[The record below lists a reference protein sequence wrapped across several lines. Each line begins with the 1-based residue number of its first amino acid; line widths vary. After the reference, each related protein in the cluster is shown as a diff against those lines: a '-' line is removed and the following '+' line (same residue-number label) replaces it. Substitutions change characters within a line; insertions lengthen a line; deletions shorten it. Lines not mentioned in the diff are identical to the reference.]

1 MFSRSPHAG
10 VEPVPGPM
18 PAAYLPSPDEL
29 AGAHVPVDHDVLI
42 RRVSRTQAAALM
54 QLCDRQTAELSR
66 MPGRRVG
73 GVLELMEA
81 LFEPPLRA
89 WAWMAER
96 GGEPIGHAFA
106 TVGFSMIERAY
117 YFNLESLFVPAS
129 ERPSGVAVALLAEA
143 RRMAETLGC
152 VDLRWQVPLAQ
163 GSGEIALPGHAGAAT
178 MIQYVFPTLQDQQHD

>member
-1 MFSRSPHAG
+1 MLSRPPHAG
-10 VEPVPGPM
+10 TEPLPGPDST
-18 PAAYLPSPDEL
+18 AHLPSPDEL
-29 AGAHVPVDHDVLI
+29 GGMHVPVDQDVVI
-42 RRVSRTQAAALM
+42 RRVSRPQAAALM
-54 QLCDRQTAELSR
+54 QLCDRQMAELPHA
-66 MPGRRVG
+66 PGRRVG
-73 GVLELMEA
+73 SVLELMEA

-117 YFNLESLFVPAS
+117 YFNLESLFVPAN

-163 GSGEIALPGHAGAAT
+163 GSGEIALPGHAGAAA
-178 MIQYVFPTLQDQQHD
+178 MVQHVFPTLQDPPHD

>member
-1 MFSRSPHAG
+1 MLSRPPHAG
-10 VEPVPGPM
+10 TEPLPGPTST
-18 PAAYLPSPDEL
+18 AHLPSLDEL
-29 AGAHVPVDHDVLI
+29 GGMHVPVDRDIVI
-42 RRVSRTQAAALM
+42 RRVSRPQAAALM
-54 QLCDRQTAELSR
+54 RLCDRQMAELPHA
-66 MPGRRVG
+66 PGRRVG

-117 YFNLESLFVPAS
+117 YFNLESLFVPAN

-163 GSGEIALPGHAGAAT
+163 GSGEIALPGHAGAAA
-178 MIQYVFPTLQDQQHD
+178 MVQYVFPTLQDLPHD

>member
-1 MFSRSPHAG
+1 MLSRPPHAG
-10 VEPVPGPM
+10 TEPLPG
-18 PAAYLPSPDEL
+18 ATSTAHLPSPDEL
-29 AGAHVPVDHDVLI
+29 GGMHVPVDLDIVI
-42 RRVSRTQAAALM
+42 RRVSRPQAAALM
-54 QLCDRQTAELSR
+54 RLCDRQMAELSHA
-66 MPGRRVG
+66 PGRRVG

-96 GGEPIGHAFA
+96 DGEPIGHAFA

-117 YFNLESLFVPAS
+117 YFNLESLFVPAD

-163 GSGEIALPGHAGAAT
+163 GSGEIALPGHAGAAA
-178 MIQYVFPTLQDQQHD
+178 MVQYVFPTLQDLPHD

>member
-1 MFSRSPHAG
+1 MDRDI
-10 VEPVPGPM
+10 V
-18 PAAYLPSPDEL
+18 
-29 AGAHVPVDHDVLI
+29 I
-42 RRVSRTQAAALM
+42 RRVSRPQAAALM
-54 QLCDRQTAELSR
+54 RLCDRQMAELPHA
-66 MPGRRVG
+66 PGRRVG

-117 YFNLESLFVPAS
+117 YFNLESLFVPAN

-163 GSGEIALPGHAGAAT
+163 GSGEIALPGHAGAAA
-178 MIQYVFPTLQDQQHD
+178 MVQYVFPTLQDLPHD

>member
-1 MFSRSPHAG
+1 MLSRPPHAG
-10 VEPVPGPM
+10 TEPLPGPTST
-18 PAAYLPSPDEL
+18 AHLPSPDEL
-29 AGAHVPVDHDVLI
+29 GGMHVPVDRDIVI
-42 RRVSRTQAAALM
+42 RRVSRPQAAALM
-54 QLCDRQTAELSR
+54 RLCDRQMAELSHA
-66 MPGRRVG
+66 PGRRVG

-117 YFNLESLFVPAS
+117 YFNLESLFVPAN

-163 GSGEIALPGHAGAAT
+163 GSGEIALPGHAGAAA
-178 MIQYVFPTLQDQQHD
+178 MVQYVFPTLQDLPHD

>member
-1 MFSRSPHAG
+1 MLSRPPHAG
-10 VEPVPGPM
+10 TEPLPGPTST
-18 PAAYLPSPDEL
+18 AHLPSLDEL
-29 AGAHVPVDHDVLI
+29 GGMHVPVDRDIVI
-42 RRVSRTQAAALM
+42 RRVSRPQAAALM
-54 QLCDRQTAELSR
+54 RLCDRQMAELPHA
-66 MPGRRVG
+66 PGRRVG

-117 YFNLESLFVPAS
+117 YFNLESLFVPAN

-163 GSGEIALPGHAGAAT
+163 GSGEIALPGHAGAAA
-178 MIQYVFPTLQDQQHD
+178 MVQYVFPTLQAPPHD